1 MGRLLPFQYDD
12 GGRAAAGYRGR
23 ARDCA
28 ARAIAIA
35 TGCSYLDIYR
45 ALAEEAAAEDTAARR
60 NHPRTGLRKH
70 TVKRYLH
77 RIGWRWTATMHIGSG
92 CRVHLRNGEL
102 PGGRLIVAVSKHL
115 CAVIDGV
122 LHDTHD
128 CSRGGRR
135 CVYGYWTPGSI

>member
-1 MGRLLPFQYDD
+1 MGGLLLFQYDD

-28 ARAIAIA
+28 TRAIAIA
-35 TGCSYLDIYR
+35 TGCAYQDIYR
-45 ALAEEAAAEDTAARR
+45 ALAEEAAAEAVLRR
-60 NHPRTGLRKH
+60 NHPRSGLRKH
-70 TVKRYLH
+70 TVKRYLN

-92 CRVHLRNGEL
+92 CRVHLRHGEL
-102 PGGRLIVAVSKHL
+102 PGGRLIVAVSKHV

-135 CVYGYWTPGSI
+135 CVYGYWMAS